1 MVSTG
6 ARSCVGRAVL
16 ASDSI
21 SREGGAF
28 LSTCWWVTSAQLLV
42 KAWQWWLREA
52 GPGAFQATD
61 KTEDTPRR
69 LSEMCPGLL
78 WLRLWPTFLPST
90 EPEGLV
96 GSSSPQPGPLPTES
110 LENDSVEAAEGEQEP
125 DPEALGGTSSEPGTP
140 RPGRS
145 AVRVGGSSHAERRAG
160 VHISGPYDVNLPAH
174 ISNMLNISPNNI
186 ANISLA
192 GFARGLEHPALQPRP
207 SPASGPGPGPGLGPG
222 PPGKDPRIAQ
232 DWEKGLEL

>member
-1 MVSTG
+1 M
-6 ARSCVGRAVL
+6 
-16 ASDSI
+16 
-21 SREGGAF
+21 SRPPVAE
-28 LSTCWWVTSAQLLV
+28 V
-42 KAWQWWLREA
+42 
-52 GPGAFQATD
+52 
-61 KTEDTPRR
+61 
-69 LSEMCPGLL
+69 
-78 WLRLWPTFLPST
+78 WPTFLSST

-96 GSSSPQPGPLPTES
+96 GSSSPRPGPLLTES

-145 AVRVGGSSHAERRAG
+145 AARVGGSSHAERRAG
-160 VHISGPYDVNLPAH
+160 VHISGPYAVNLPAH

-186 ANISLA
+186 ANIPL
-192 GFARGLEHPALQPRP
+192 GFARGLQHPALQPRP

-232 DWEKGLEL
+232 DWEKGLELYAAALKLGICPGLWVVIFSCLSKFKIEGIQ

>member
-61 KTEDTPRR
+61 KTEDTPQR